1 MAARTKQISELKNRS
16 SGSSS
21 RTGEKSELKTETNKN
36 GRSAVPWIWYM
47 VFYVVFGSVFNQLK
61 REISVF
67 NQLTAAVNNLQMT
80 EWLLNLRLWKLYC
93 MD

>member
-1 MAARTKQISELKNRS
+1 MAVAVEQEK
-16 SGSSS
+16 
-21 RTGEKSELKTETNKN
+21 KSELKTETNKN

-67 NQLTAAVNNLQMT
+67 NQLTATVNNLQMT